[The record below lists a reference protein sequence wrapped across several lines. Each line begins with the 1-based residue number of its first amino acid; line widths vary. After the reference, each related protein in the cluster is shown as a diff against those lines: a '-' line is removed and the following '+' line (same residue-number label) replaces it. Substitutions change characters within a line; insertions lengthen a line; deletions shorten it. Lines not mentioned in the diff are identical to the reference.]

1 MLFNVLDSRCARSR
15 IISSQVGIR
24 QSELINRATCC
35 AASEMP
41 CHLGGSAAEGKHGQE
56 RKRDTSTL
64 LGCFTSFQKRV
75 VKSRIAL
82 ALSREETRREGCV
95 ILTAGGRFESVV
107 LTTAGQPGCQQ
118 RRPRIGAAPSKL
130 ASDCGNTTSSCEYL
144 EGFGQAVRERISRIS
159 SYHNA

>member
-1 MLFNVLDSRCARSR
+1 
-15 IISSQVGIR
+15 
-24 QSELINRATCC
+24 
-35 AASEMP
+35 MP

-64 LGCFTSFQKRV
+64 LGSFTSFQKRV

-118 RRPRIGAAPSKL
+118 RRPRIGAAPSKPGEPYRHL
-130 ASDCGNTTSSCEYL
+130 LVQRDSRGREYVVVH
-144 EGFGQAVRERISRIS
+144 AVCLDPRC
-159 SYHNA
+159 